1 MYADQRLQIEEAKE
15 RGMADVESGVP
26 LSSEAQDAKE
36 AMQQQLVRKM
46 ALKML
51 AEAEERERERRIQEA
66 GQPPADD
73 AVRQRALEQIITVQE
88 DLVRALNRMK
98 VSVTSEPRVSLS
110 FVPCVG
116 VGSLFNT
123 SRCAVK

>member
-1 MYADQRLQIEEAKE
+1 MAEAD
-15 RGMADVESGVP
+15 DSGVP

-51 AEAEERERERRIQEA
+51 AEAEERERERRIREA
-66 GQPPADD
+66 GEPGAEADT
-73 AVRQRALEQIITVQE
+73 VRQRALEQIVTVQE

-98 VSVTSEPRVSLS
+98 VSSSSEYGRGALDTVCLS
-110 FVPCVG
+110 CVG
-116 VGSLFNT
+116 VG
-123 SRCAVK
+123 

>member
-1 MYADQRLQIEEAKE
+1 MAK
-15 RGMADVESGVP
+15 VESGVP

-51 AEAEERERERRIQEA
+51 AEAEERERERRIREA
-66 GQPPADD
+66 DEPATED
-73 AVRQRALEQIITVQE
+73 AVRQRALEQIVTVQE

-98 VSVTSEPRVSLS
+98 VSFLS
-110 FVPCVG
+110 KR
-116 VGSLFNT
+116 LQ
-123 SRCAVK
+123 R

>member
-1 MYADQRLQIEEAKE
+1 
-15 RGMADVESGVP
+15 MADAQEGTVP
-26 LSSEAQDAKE
+26 LSMEAQDAKE

-66 GQPPADD
+66 GKAPGDD
-73 AVRQRALEQIITVQE
+73 VVRQRALDQIIAVQE

-98 VSVTSEPRVSLS
+98 VGGYP
-110 FVPCVG
+110 G
-116 VGSLFNT
+116 
-123 SRCAVK
+123 CAK

>member
-1 MYADQRLQIEEAKE
+1 
-15 RGMADVESGVP
+15 MAESKSEVP

-51 AEAEERERERRIQEA
+51 AEAEEQERARRVQEA
-66 GQPPADD
+66 SKPLGDD
-73 AVRQRALEQIITVQE
+73 AVRQRALDQIITVQE

-98 VSVTSEPRVSLS
+98 VSGRGTAPSDTVW
-110 FVPCVG
+110 G
-116 VGSLFNT
+116 VGGWYAGAAGRSINT
-123 SRCAVK
+123 

>member
-1 MYADQRLQIEEAKE
+1 MTETE
-15 RGMADVESGVP
+15 VP

-51 AEAEERERERRIQEA
+51 AEAEEQERERRVQEA
-66 GQPPADD
+66 GKPPGDD
-73 AVRQRALEQIITVQE
+73 AVRQRALDQIVTVQE

-98 VSVTSEPRVSLS
+98 VRPVSAE
-110 FVPCVG
+110 G
-116 VGSLFNT
+116 VRALII
-123 SRCAVK
+123 K

>member
-1 MYADQRLQIEEAKE
+1 
-15 RGMADVESGVP
+15 MADVESGVP

-116 VGSLFNT
+116 V
-123 SRCAVK
+123 